1 MSVTEEERA
10 YHTRK
15 MRTRFL
21 RMDINGDGYVTVED
35 YEELEKRFIEYG
47 NLTAE
52 QEQSMKD
59 HIKVSHQSHTS

>member
-1 MSVTEEERA
+1 MTEEERA

-52 QEQSMKD
+52 QEQSMK
-59 HIKVSHQSHTS
+59 HCLGQE

>member
-1 MSVTEEERA
+1 
-10 YHTRK
+10 
-15 MRTRFL
+15 
-21 RMDINGDGYVTVED
+21 MDINGDGYVTVED